1 MLCGAPASHGPGSGV
16 SVAHG
21 PGAREIPGTEPEPFH
36 KKEKWGTGQTLGR
49 RKIPEITRSI
59 SKLSE
64 RRDVGRGLGILR
76 ITADLEPCFSQSNYL
91 LIVSGENA
99 VV

>member
-64 RRDVGRGLGILR
+64 RRDVGRGLGIHGRNIRTVPPKGHELLFL
-76 ITADLEPCFSQSNYL
+76 IFSSL
-91 LIVSGENA
+91 
-99 VV
+99 